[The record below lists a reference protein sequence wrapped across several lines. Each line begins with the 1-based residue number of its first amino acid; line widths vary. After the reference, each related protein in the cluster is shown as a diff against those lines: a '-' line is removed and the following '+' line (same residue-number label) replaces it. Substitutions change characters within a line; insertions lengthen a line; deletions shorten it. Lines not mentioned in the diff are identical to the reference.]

1 MKQKGKKT
9 IVCVLLCVL
18 VCMVSAFALAGCK
31 KTEAPKKYS
40 VIFMNGDTQISE
52 QTVEANKEAVK
63 PADPTKESSVSTV
76 YTFAGWALT
85 ADGEVV
91 TDFTIKADTTFYA
104 VYTPSTR
111 KYTVKFM
118 DGENQLSSAE
128 VDYDT
133 QATKPADPTK
143 ESSVSTVY
151 TFAGWALTADGEV
164 VTDFTIKADTTFYAV
179 YTPSARKYTVKF
191 MDGENQ
197 LSSVDVD
204 YDAQATKPADPTK
217 AADAKYTYTFAGWA
231 LTADGDAVTDF
242 KVTGDVTYYAVYT
255 SVVNKYDVK
264 FMLDGEQIGAT
275 QNIDYDTAPT
285 MPETPTK
292 AATAEYTYT
301 FAGWYT
307 AAEGGEKVEDFTVKG
322 NATYYGRFTATKNRY
337 EIKFVDGDG
346 KQVEET
352 QTVEYGTAATA
363 PATATKAA
371 TDKYTYAFDG
381 WYTAAEGGEKV
392 TDFTVK
398 ANATYYAHF
407 TSTVNKYDVKFMSE
421 GQQVGETQSVEYDAK
436 ATKPAN
442 PTKTGDAQY
451 SYDFEGWYNAA
462 EGGEKVEDF
471 TVKGNATYYARYTRR
486 VNKYTV
492 KFIDG
497 NGEEMTENAQTLDY
511 GSEIE
516 LPAEPAAES
525 GYYFAGWKTEGG
537 KFWQESDVLE
547 KNETLTATFEKYF
560 GAILE
565 ENVYKGGVAQ
575 DASEVKRLGF
585 VKVFDVSALVLTE
598 NKGEKII
605 PYIHGG
611 VNISATDISAY
622 KSAKFAIKSE
632 NGFRLGTKA
641 VATKGWC
648 IFTLTQNAEGNWDIS
663 VTNELGEVI
672 GGAQNVSGKS
682 VKEITWQNRT
692 SGTEFNPMGTSKD
705 TVLNVYSTELRVE
718 LVGEKIVDS
727 LFVGATKTD
736 YVNGYESAY
745 HHVETYEDSRKST
758 GGVKTVWAKIN
769 DVDVSEY
776 KQIFFRLYAVRSS
789 WILFNGWDTYFDNG
803 IVDVKL
809 TRINAVRW
817 TVEVSGTGARSTKD
831 PKVFTFTRAGN
842 NLKDLLKMEFD
853 MRAVPDYDDCV
864 PSEVIISEIRG
875 IKATEQT
882 AFGGVKVDD
891 CALGVGCKSSTP
903 IPFTESAEAVPAG
916 FEKVFEANQSARIT
930 DQISHTTFTDCS
942 AISFAIKTTGK
953 LTVDIIRYKETTT
966 ITEGGW
972 VYFYAFENADGNSW
986 NIVIMYNG
994 NVIADYSLENKDIGS
1009 GAGVVSAA
1017 NLFWHRP
1024 GNGITIE
1031 SNDGNAFTTYC
1042 TEIRGIKKAEA

>member
-1 MKQKGKKT
+1 MKQRGKKT

-18 VCMVSAFALAGCK
+18 VCMVSAFALIGCK

-63 PADPTKESSVSTV
+63 PADPTKESTVSTV

-85 ADGEVV
+85 EDGEVV

-118 DGENQLSSAE
+118 DGDTQLSSAE

-143 ESSVSTVY
+143 
-151 TFAGWALTADGEV
+151 
-164 VTDFTIKADTTFYAV
+164 
-179 YTPSARKYTVKF
+179 
-191 MDGENQ
+191 
-197 LSSVDVD
+197 
-204 YDAQATKPADPTK
+204 
-217 AADAKYTYTFAGWA
+217 AADVKYTYTFAGWA
-231 LTADGDAVTDF
+231 LSADGDVVTDF

-264 FMLDGEQIGAT
+264 FMLDDEQVGTT
-275 QNIDYDTAPT
+275 QKVDYDK
-285 MPETPTK
+285 TPTVPEDPTK
-292 AATAEYTYT
+292 PATAEFTYT
-301 FAGWYT
+301 FDGWYT
-307 AAEGGEKVEDFTVKG
+307 SAEGGEKVEDFTVKG
-322 NATYYGRFTATKNRY
+322 DTTYYGRFTATKNRY

-346 KQVEET
+346 NQVGET

-371 TDKYTYAFDG
+371 TDKYTYAFEG
-381 WYTAAEGGEKV
+381 WYTADEGGEKV

-407 TSTVNKYDVKFMSE
+407 TSTVNKYEVKFVDE
-421 GQQVGETQSVEYDAK
+421 DGKQIGETQNVEYDAK
-436 ATKPAN
+436 ATKPAD

-471 TVKGNATYYARYTRR
+471 TVKGNATYYARYIRR

-497 NGEEMTENAQTLDY
+497 NGEEMTENEQTLDY

-516 LPAEPAAES
+516 MPVEPTAES

-565 ENVYKGGVAQ
+565 ENVYNGGVAQ

-585 VKVFDVSALVLTE
+585 VKVFDVSTLVLTE
-598 NKGEKII
+598 NEGKKII

-632 NGFRLGTKA
+632 NGFRLGTAA

-682 VKEITWQNRT
+682 VKDITWQNRT
-692 SGTEFNPMGTSKD
+692 GGTEFNPMGTSQD
-705 TVLNVYSTELRVE
+705 TVLKVYSTELRVE

-745 HHVETYEDSRKST
+745 HHVETYEESRKST

-817 TVEVSGTGARSTKD
+817 TVEVSGTGARSAKD

-853 MRAVPDYDDCV
+853 MRAVPDYKDCV

-875 IKATEQT
+875 IKATEQM

-891 CALGVGCKSSTP
+891 CALGVGHSDT
-903 IPFTESAEAVPAG
+903 IPFTESAESVPAG

-930 DQISHTTFTDCS
+930 DQISHTIFTDCS

-953 LTVDIIRYKETTT
+953 LTVDIIRYIETTT

-1009 GAGVVSAA
+1009 GAGVSAA

>member
-85 ADGEVV
+85 ADG
-91 TDFTIKADTTFYA
+91 
-104 VYTPSTR
+104 
-111 KYTVKFM
+111 
-118 DGENQLSSAE
+118 
-128 VDYDT
+128 
-133 QATKPADPTK
+133 
-143 ESSVSTVY
+143 
-151 TFAGWALTADGEV
+151 
-164 VTDFTIKADTTFYAV
+164 
-179 YTPSARKYTVKF
+179 
-191 MDGENQ
+191 
-197 LSSVDVD
+197 
-204 YDAQATKPADPTK
+204 
-217 AADAKYTYTFAGWA
+217 
-231 LTADGDAVTDF
+231 DAVTDF

-264 FMLDGEQIGAT
+264 FMLDGEQIGTT

-346 KQVEET
+346 KQVEGT

-371 TDKYTYAFDG
+371 TDKYTYAFEG

-407 TSTVNKYDVKFMSE
+407 TSTVNKYEVKFMLD
-421 GQQVGETQSVEYDAK
+421 GEQIGAPQNIDYDTAPTMPE
-436 ATKPAN
+436 A
-442 PTKTGDAQY
+442 PTKAATAEYTYTFD
-451 SYDFEGWYNAA
+451 GWYNAV

-471 TVKGNATYYARYTRR
+471 TVKGNATYYGRFTA
-486 VNKYTV
+486 VKNKYTV

-497 NGEEMTENAQTLDY
+497 NGEEMTENEQTLDY
-511 GSEIE
+511 GSEVE
-516 LPAEPAAES
+516 MPDAPTAES
-525 GYYFAGWKTEGG
+525 GYYFAGWKTEDG

-565 ENVYKGGVAQ
+565 ENVYNGGVAQ

-598 NKGEKII
+598 NEGEKII

-663 VTNELGEVI
+663 VTNERGEVI

-692 SGTEFNPMGTSKD
+692 GGTEFNPMGTSKD

-745 HHVETYEDSRKST
+745 HHVETYEESRKST
-758 GGVKTVWAKIN
+758 GGKKTVWAKIN

-831 PKVFTFTRAGN
+831 PKVFTFNRAGN

-930 DQISHTTFTDCS
+930 DQISHTIFTDCS

-972 VYFYAFENADGNSW
+972 VYFYAFESADGNSW

-1009 GAGVVSAA
+1009 GAGVSAA

>member
-1 MKQKGKKT
+1 MKQRGKKT

-63 PADPTKESSVSTV
+63 PADPTKESSISTV

-104 VYTPSTR
+104 VYTPST
-111 KYTVKFM
+111 
-118 DGENQLSSAE
+118 
-128 VDYDT
+128 
-133 QATKPADPTK
+133 
-143 ESSVSTVY
+143 
-151 TFAGWALTADGEV
+151 
-164 VTDFTIKADTTFYAV
+164 
-179 YTPSARKYTVKF
+179 RKYTVKF

-346 KQVEET
+346 NQVGET

-381 WYTAAEGGEKV
+381 WYTAADGGEKV

-492 KFIDG
+492 KIIDG
-497 NGEEMTENAQTLDY
+497 NGADLSETSMEY
-511 GSEIE
+511 GSIVE
-516 LPAEPAAES
+516 LPTP
-525 GYYFAGWKTEGG
+525 TEIPG
-537 KFWQESDVLE
+537 
-547 KNETLTATFEKYF
+547 KYF
-560 GAILE
+560 VEWRDADDIVWKEDSTVKG
-565 ENVYKGGVAQ
+565 NVTLHPFYKEYGLVVDESFYQ
-575 DASEVKRLGF
+575 RDKSDFTVTASEEAVPLGYKTVWTTF
-585 VKVFDVSALVLTE
+585 TTKD
-598 NKGEKII
+598 
-605 PYIHGG
+605 YIHGG
-611 VNISATDISAY
+611 SYSKIVLSNYAQVR
-622 KSAKFAIKSE
+622 FAIKTDGNFFL
-632 NGFRLGTKA
+632 NGKSTN
-641 VATKGWC
+641 ATHDWL
-648 IFTLTQNAEGNWDIS
+648 FFELVQNEDLTWKTT
-663 VTNELGEVI
+663 VTNTLGEV
-672 GGAQNVSGKS
+672 
-682 VKEITWQNRT
+682 
-692 SGTEFNPMGTSKD
+692 
-705 TVLNVYSTELRVE
+705 VY
-718 LVGEKIVDS
+718 
-727 LFVGATKTD
+727 AP
-736 YVNGYESAY
+736 
-745 HHVETYEDSRKST
+745 
-758 GGVKTVWAKIN
+758 
-769 DVDVSEY
+769 
-776 KQIFFRLYAVRSS
+776 
-789 WILFNGWDTYFDNG
+789 DN
-803 IVDVKL
+803 L
-809 TRINAVRW
+809 
-817 TVEVSGTGARSTKD
+817 SGARSD
-831 PKVFTFTRAGN
+831 GGYVNQALNSILFGIPKIGFYPKNTATDKTMNIYFTEVRGT
-842 NLKDLLKMEFD
+842 LKES
-853 MRAVPDYDDCV
+853 AV
-864 PSEVIISEIRG
+864 E
-875 IKATEQT
+875 
-882 AFGGVKVDD
+882 GVKVDESVYNVNKLNMTKVAD
-891 CALGVGCKSSTP
+891 YAVAGYETVMTYTHTGNSIHGMNYSAVDLRGYSEIHFAFRSSDGFTFNNVQSSYDRDWMYFSLTQNDDETWNLTATKADGTVIATQNNLLANKAGLGDSYTPYALNAILYGIPSGIYPLKSSSVG
-903 IPFTESAEAVPAG
+903 E
-916 FEKVFEANQSARIT
+916 
-930 DQISHTTFTDCS
+930 
-942 AISFAIKTTGK
+942 
-953 LTVDIIRYKETTT
+953 LTIWT
-966 ITEGGW
+966 
-972 VYFYAFENADGNSW
+972 
-986 NIVIMYNG
+986 
-994 NVIADYSLENKDIGS
+994 
-1009 GAGVVSAA
+1009 
-1017 NLFWHRP
+1017 
-1024 GNGITIE
+1024 
-1031 SNDGNAFTTYC
+1031 
-1042 TEIRGIKKAEA
+1042 TEIRGTLKAGA

>member
-63 PADPTKESSVSTV
+63 PADPTKYSTVSTV

-85 ADGEVV
+85 EDGEVV

-118 DGENQLSSAE
+118 DGENQLSSA
-128 VDYDT
+128 
-133 QATKPADPTK
+133 
-143 ESSVSTVY
+143 
-151 TFAGWALTADGEV
+151 
-164 VTDFTIKADTTFYAV
+164 
-179 YTPSARKYTVKF
+179 
-191 MDGENQ
+191 
-197 LSSVDVD
+197 DVD

-292 AATAEYTYT
+292 VATAEYTYT

-346 KQVEET
+346 NQVGET

-492 KFIDG
+492 KIIDG
-497 NGEEMTENAQTLDY
+497 NGADLSETSMEY
-511 GSEIE
+511 GSIVE
-516 LPAEPAAES
+516 LPAP
-525 GYYFAGWKTEGG
+525 TEITG
-537 KFWQESDVLE
+537 
-547 KNETLTATFEKYF
+547 KYF
-560 GAILE
+560 VEWRDADDIVWKEDSTVKG
-565 ENVYKGGVAQ
+565 NVTLHPFYKEYGLVVDESFYQ
-575 DASEVKRLGF
+575 RDKSDFTVTASEEAVPLGYKTVWTTF
-585 VKVFDVSALVLTE
+585 TTKD
-598 NKGEKII
+598 
-605 PYIHGG
+605 YIHGG
-611 VNISATDISAY
+611 SYSKIVLSNYAQVR
-622 KSAKFAIKSE
+622 FAIKTDGNLFL
-632 NGFRLGTKA
+632 NGKSTNATHDWLFFELVQNEDLTWKTTVTNALGEVVYAPDNLSGARSDGGYVNQALNSILFGIPKGFYPKNTATDKKMNIYFTEVRGTLKKSAVEGVKVDESVYNVNKLNMTKVTDYA
-641 VATKGWC
+641 VAGYETVMTYTHTGSNSIHGMNYSAEALRNYSEIHFAFRSSYGFNFNNVVSSYDRDWMY
-648 IFTLTQNAEGNWDIS
+648 FTLTQNDDETWNLTATKADG
-663 VTNELGEVI
+663 TVI
-672 GGAQNVSGKS
+672 ATQNNLLANKAGLDASYTPYALNAILYGIPSTGLYPNKS
-682 VKEITWQNRT
+682 
-692 SGTEFNPMGTSKD
+692 
-705 TVLNVYSTELRVE
+705 
-718 LVGEKIVDS
+718 DS
-727 LFVGATKTD
+727 LS
-736 YVNGYESAY
+736 EL
-745 HHVETYEDSRKST
+745 
-758 GGVKTVWAKIN
+758 TVW
-769 DVDVSEY
+769 
-776 KQIFFRLYAVRSS
+776 
-789 WILFNGWDTYFDNG
+789 T
-803 IVDVKL
+803 
-809 TRINAVRW
+809 
-817 TVEVSGTGARSTKD
+817 
-831 PKVFTFTRAGN
+831 
-842 NLKDLLKMEFD
+842 
-853 MRAVPDYDDCV
+853 
-864 PSEVIISEIRG
+864 
-875 IKATEQT
+875 
-882 AFGGVKVDD
+882 
-891 CALGVGCKSSTP
+891 
-903 IPFTESAEAVPAG
+903 
-916 FEKVFEANQSARIT
+916 
-930 DQISHTTFTDCS
+930 
-942 AISFAIKTTGK
+942 
-953 LTVDIIRYKETTT
+953 
-966 ITEGGW
+966 
-972 VYFYAFENADGNSW
+972 
-986 NIVIMYNG
+986 
-994 NVIADYSLENKDIGS
+994 
-1009 GAGVVSAA
+1009 
-1017 NLFWHRP
+1017 
-1024 GNGITIE
+1024 
-1031 SNDGNAFTTYC
+1031 
-1042 TEIRGIKKAEA
+1042 TEIRGTLKAGA

>member
-1 MKQKGKKT
+1 
-9 IVCVLLCVL
+9 
-18 VCMVSAFALAGCK
+18 MVSAFALAGCK
-31 KTEAPKKYS
+31 KTEAPKKYT
-40 VIFMNGDTQISE
+40 VIFMNGDTQINE
-52 QTVEANKEAVK
+52 QTVEVNKEAVK
-63 PADPTKESSVSTV
+63 PADPTKESTVSTV

-85 ADGEVV
+85 E
-91 TDFTIKADTTFYA
+91 
-104 VYTPSTR
+104 
-111 KYTVKFM
+111 
-118 DGENQLSSAE
+118 
-128 VDYDT
+128 
-133 QATKPADPTK
+133 
-143 ESSVSTVY
+143 
-151 TFAGWALTADGEV
+151 DGEV

-197 LSSVDVD
+197 LSSADVD

-217 AADAKYTYTFAGWA
+217 AADVKYTYTFAGWA
-231 LTADGDAVTDF
+231 LSADGDVVTDF

-264 FMLDGEQIGAT
+264 FMLDDEQVGTT
-275 QNIDYDTAPT
+275 QKVDYDK
-285 MPETPTK
+285 TPTVPENPTK
-292 AATAEYTYT
+292 PATAEFTYT
-301 FAGWYT
+301 FDGWYT

-337 EIKFVDGDG
+337 EIKFVDGDD
-346 KQVEET
+346 KQVGEI

-363 PATATKAA
+363 PATATKTA

-407 TSTVNKYDVKFMSE
+407 TSTVNKYEVKFMLD
-421 GQQVGETQSVEYDAK
+421 GEQIGVPQNIDYDTAPTMPE
-436 ATKPAN
+436 A
-442 PTKTGDAQY
+442 PTKAATAEYTYTFD
-451 SYDFEGWYNAA
+451 GWYNAA

-471 TVKGNATYYARYTRR
+471 TVKGNATYYGRFTAAK
-486 VNKYTV
+486 NKYTV

-516 LPAEPAAES
+516 LPVEPTAES

-565 ENVYKGGVAQ
+565 ENVYNGGVAQ

-598 NKGEKII
+598 NEGEKII

-663 VTNELGEVI
+663 VTNERGEVI

-692 SGTEFNPMGTSKD
+692 GGTEFNPMGTSKD
-705 TVLNVYSTELRVE
+705 TVLKVYSTELRVE

-745 HHVETYEDSRKST
+745 HHVETYEESRKST
-758 GGVKTVWAKIN
+758 GGKKTVWAKIN

-803 IVDVKL
+803 IVDIKL

-853 MRAVPDYDDCV
+853 MREAAEYGEGYYA
-864 PSEVIISEIRG
+864 SEVIVSEIRG

-891 CALGVGCKSSTP
+891 CALGVGCKPSTP

-930 DQISHTTFTDCS
+930 DQISHTIFTDCS

-972 VYFYAFENADGNSW
+972 VYFYAFESADGNSW

-1009 GAGVVSAA
+1009 GAGVSAA

>member
-1 MKQKGKKT
+1 MKQRGKKT

-63 PADPTKESSVSTV
+63 PDDPTKESSVSTV

-85 ADGEVV
+85 ADGEIV

-111 KYTVKFM
+111 KYNVKFM
-118 DGENQLSSAE
+118 NGDTQVSSA
-128 VDYDT
+128 
-133 QATKPADPTK
+133 
-143 ESSVSTVY
+143 
-151 TFAGWALTADGEV
+151 
-164 VTDFTIKADTTFYAV
+164 
-179 YTPSARKYTVKF
+179 
-191 MDGENQ
+191 
-197 LSSVDVD
+197 DVD

-217 AADAKYTYTFAGWA
+217 AADVKYTYTFAGWA
-231 LTADGDAVTDF
+231 LSADGDVVTDF

-285 MPETPTK
+285 MPEAPTK

-322 NATYYGRFTATKNRY
+322 NATYYGRFTA
-337 EIKFVDGDG
+337 
-346 KQVEET
+346 
-352 QTVEYGTAATA
+352 
-363 PATATKAA
+363 
-371 TDKYTYAFDG
+371 
-381 WYTAAEGGEKV
+381 
-392 TDFTVK
+392 VK
-398 ANATYYAHF
+398 
-407 TSTVNKYDVKFMSE
+407 
-421 GQQVGETQSVEYDAK
+421 
-436 ATKPAN
+436 
-442 PTKTGDAQY
+442 
-451 SYDFEGWYNAA
+451 
-462 EGGEKVEDF
+462 
-471 TVKGNATYYARYTRR
+471 
-486 VNKYTV
+486 NKYTV

-516 LPAEPAAES
+516 LPVEPTAES

-565 ENVYKGGVAQ
+565 ENVYNGGVAQ

-598 NKGEKII
+598 NEGEKII

-672 GGAQNVSGKS
+672 GGAQNVPGKS

-705 TVLNVYSTELRVE
+705 TVLKVYSTELRVE

-745 HHVETYEDSRKST
+745 HHVETYEESRKST
-758 GGVKTVWAKIN
+758 GGAKTVWAKIN

-853 MRAVPDYDDCV
+853 MREAAEYGEGYYA
-864 PSEVIISEIRG
+864 SEVIVSEIRG

-891 CALGVGCKSSTP
+891 CALGVGHSDT

-930 DQISHTTFTDCS
+930 DQISHTIFTDCS

-953 LTVDIIRYKETTT
+953 LTVDIIRYIETTT

-1009 GAGVVSAA
+1009 GAGVSAA